1 MNLRIKPALLALTL
15 VLVTGCASTEPH
27 EPVLDFV
34 KGTVDSHQKRQDRAS
49 QQLAPKT
56 DDKFTEIDAA
66 SGVLNVLVQGLN
78 RWFDSEPKDK

>member
-1 MNLRIKPALLALTL
+1 MTLRIKPTLLAFALL
-15 VLVTGCASTEPH
+15 LVTGCASTEPH

-34 KGTVDSHQKRQDRAS
+34 KGAVDSHQKRQDRAA

-56 DDKFTEIDAA
+56 DDKFTDGDAA

-78 RWFDSEPKDK
+78 RWFDSKPE